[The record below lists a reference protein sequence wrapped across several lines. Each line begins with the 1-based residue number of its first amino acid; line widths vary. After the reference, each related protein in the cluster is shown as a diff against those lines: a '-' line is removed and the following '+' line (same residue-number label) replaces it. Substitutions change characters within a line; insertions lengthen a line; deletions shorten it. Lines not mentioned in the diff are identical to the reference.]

1 MSQRPGRVSLE
12 AAIDRV
18 ASRGGFIL
26 GIDFDGTLA
35 PIVDHPDLATPDE
48 RALEI
53 LRRLAIR
60 AGVEVVVITGRA
72 LDDLRDRLGHLA
84 GATLVGEH
92 GNDVGD
98 DTLDDPLIAEATDMI
113 RALSEEAGGVA
124 VESKPKS
131 VTFHYRNLDGDVAE
145 GYLSRIREW
154 ARRHHQVRV
163 MEGKKVIELSTGTRT
178 KGVAMAELAGD
189 RPVIYIG
196 DDRTDESVFEMLGV
210 DDIGVKVGE
219 GPTSARFRVKD
230 VTEVVAILETIA
242 LASQ

>member
-1 MSQRPGRVSLE
+1 VSLE
-12 AAIDRV
+12 AAIDRI

-48 RALEI
+48 RALEV
-53 LRRLAIR
+53 LGSLATR
-60 AGVEVVVITGRA
+60 DGVEVAVVTGRA

-131 VTFHYRNLDGDVAE
+131 VTFHYRNLEDDVAE
-145 GYLSRIREW
+145 GYLSRIRDW
-154 ARRHHQVRV
+154 AGRHHELSV
-163 MEGKKVIELSTGTRT
+163 MEGKKVIELSTSTRT
-178 KGVAMAELAGD
+178 KGDAMAELAGD

-196 DDRTDESVFEMLGV
+196 DDTTDETVFEMLGT
-210 DDIGVKVGE
+210 DDIGVKVGD

-230 VTEVVAILETIA
+230 VAEVVAILETID
-242 LASQ
+242 LASR

>member
-1 MSQRPGRVSLE
+1 MSLE
-12 AAIDRV
+12 AVIDRV
-18 ASRGGFIL
+18 ASGGGFIL

-53 LRRLAIR
+53 LRGLAIR
-60 AGVEVVVITGRA
+60 DGVEVAVITGRA
-72 LDDLRDRLGHLA
+72 LDDLRGRLGHLA

-98 DTLDDPLIAEATDMI
+98 DTSADPLIAEATDMI

-124 VESKPKS
+124 VENKPKS
-131 VTFHYRNLDGDVAE
+131 VTFHYRSLDEEVAE
-145 GYLSRIREW
+145 GYLRRIREW
-154 ARRHHQVRV
+154 AGRHHELRV
-163 MEGKKVIELSTGTRT
+163 MEGKKVIELSMSTRT
-178 KGVAMAELAGD
+178 KGDAIAELAGD

-196 DDRTDESVFEMLGV
+196 DDTTDETVFEMLGA
-210 DDIGVKVGE
+210 DDIGVKVGD

-230 VTEVVAILETIA
+230 VAEVVAILETID
-242 LASQ
+242 LASR

>member
-1 MSQRPGRVSLE
+1 MSQRLGHVSLE
-12 AAIDRV
+12 AAIDRI

-48 RALEI
+48 RALEV
-53 LRRLAIR
+53 LGSLATR
-60 AGVEVVVITGRA
+60 DGVEVAVVTGRA

-131 VTFHYRNLDGDVAE
+131 VTFHYRNLEDDVAE
-145 GYLSRIREW
+145 GYLSRIRDW
-154 ARRHHQVRV
+154 AGRHHELSV
-163 MEGKKVIELSTGTRT
+163 MEGKKVIELSTSTRT
-178 KGVAMAELAGD
+178 KGDAMAELAGD

-196 DDRTDESVFEMLGV
+196 DDTTDETVFEMLGT
-210 DDIGVKVGE
+210 DDIGVKVGD

-230 VTEVVAILETIA
+230 VAEVVAILETID
-242 LASQ
+242 LASR